1 MNNFD
6 ESILFISISIIIL
19 NILYYVLKRY
29 LSTDREKITYKKRIE
44 SIDFYKTFV
53 IVLQSSLLVSI
64 FMYCRYM
71 NVGRHPDFKWFH
83 ILLPI
88 SVIISCFMYD
98 IYHISMD
105 DKMDMSNLISEKE
118 VKTYE
123 RNKNID
129 DVLK

>member
-1 MNNFD
+1 
-6 ESILFISISIIIL
+6 
-19 NILYYVLKRY
+19 
-29 LSTDREKITYKKRIE
+29 
-44 SIDFYKTFV
+44 
-53 IVLQSSLLVSI
+53 
-64 FMYCRYM
+64 
-71 NVGRHPDFKWFH
+71 
-83 ILLPI
+83 
-88 SVIISCFMYD
+88 MYD

>member
-53 IVLQSSLLVSI
+53 IVFQSSLLVAI